1 MKLTF
6 KQKNLLR
13 LGSLLFV
20 LAGILVFI
28 YFQLKDEADQ
38 MKLTD
43 LERSLSSNEKAIV
56 RKSIDESGGIK
67 MQQYAAEGAM
77 RNNDKIT
84 IDEVAKIHSLD
95 NE

>member
-6 KQKNLLR
+6 KQKNILR

-20 LAGILVFI
+20 LAGIFVFI
-28 YFQLKDEADQ
+28 YFQLKDESDQ

-43 LERSLSSNEKAIV
+43 LERELSSNEKEIV
-56 RKSIDESGGIK
+56 RKSINESGGIK

-84 IDEVAKIHSLD
+84 INEVAKIHSLD

>member
-43 LERSLSSNEKAIV
+43 LERSLSSNEKEIV

>member
-28 YFQLKDEADQ
+28 YFQLKDESDQ

-43 LERSLSSNEKAIV
+43 LERELSSNEKEIV

-77 RNNDKIT
+77 KNNDKIT
-84 IDEVAKIHSLD
+84 IEEVAKIHSLD

>member
-13 LGSLLFV
+13 LGSLLV
-20 LAGILVFI
+20 MLAGILVFI
-28 YFQLKDEADQ
+28 YFQLKDETDQ

-43 LERSLSSNEKAIV
+43 LERDLSSNEKEIV
-56 RKSIDESGGIK
+56 RKSIDESGGLK
-67 MQQYAAEGAM
+67 MQQYATEGAM
-77 RNNDKIT
+77 RNNDKIS
-84 IDEVAKIHSLD
+84 IEEVAKIHSLD

>member
-28 YFQLKDEADQ
+28 YFQLKDETDQ

-43 LERSLSSNEKAIV
+43 LERELSSNEKEIV

-77 RNNDKIT
+77 KNNDKIT

-95 NE
+95 NK